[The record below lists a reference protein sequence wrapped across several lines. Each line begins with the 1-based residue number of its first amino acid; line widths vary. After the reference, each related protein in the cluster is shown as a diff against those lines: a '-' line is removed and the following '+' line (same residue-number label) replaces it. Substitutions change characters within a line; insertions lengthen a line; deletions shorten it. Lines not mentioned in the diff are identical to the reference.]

1 MRLEALVEGIF
12 INLAKIY
19 DAHGNALTIGTLLE
33 KMKKISVSLSGHQT
47 SITLESEF
55 FDALQKLSIRQNRSV
70 ASIINE
76 IDSARPAN
84 RNLSSAVRVWV
95 LQQTILRFSDN
106 S

>member
-1 MRLEALVEGIF
+1 
-12 INLAKIY
+12 
-19 DAHGNALTIGTLLE
+19 
-33 KMKKISVSLSGHQT
+33 MKKISVSLSGHQT

-55 FDALQKLSIRQNRSV
+55 FDALQKLAIRQNRSV

-76 IDSARPAN
+76 IDSTRTPN

-106 S
+106 